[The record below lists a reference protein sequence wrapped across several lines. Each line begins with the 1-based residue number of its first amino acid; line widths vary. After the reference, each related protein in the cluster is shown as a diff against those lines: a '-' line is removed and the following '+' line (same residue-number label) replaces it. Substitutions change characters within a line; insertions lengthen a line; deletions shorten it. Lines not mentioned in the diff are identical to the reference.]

1 MQFFAVFTTLAAFA
15 AVAVSSP
22 VNVAENTGSAS
33 IISDAEMAHWLATT
47 DAELTFIGALP
58 NPLAKRSAQTTTVTF
73 CTKSI
78 GPICGGTCTVY
89 TGGVTC
95 LDTTGTAC
103 ISATKDVGFCDETEC
118 NGDCSAL
125 SQCGTTMAG
134 GFCATPN
141 TKSILVSPL

>member
-1 MQFFAVFTTLAAFA
+1 MQFLAAFVTLAAFT
-15 AVAVSSP
+15 AVVVASP
-22 VNVAENTGSAS
+22 VAKDATSAS
-33 IISDAEMAHWLATT
+33 IVSDAEMAHWIATT
-47 DAELTFIGALP
+47 DAELTFVGELP

-73 CTKSI
+73 CTKSV

-89 TGGVTC
+89 TGGATC
-95 LDTTGTAC
+95 LDTLGTAC
-103 ISATKDVGFCDETEC
+103 ISATKDVGFCDESEC

-125 SQCGTTMAG
+125 SQCGTTMAS